1 MACFTALAS
10 QSLPCQSTFHI
21 DYRHSALYTVHICW
35 CSYLD
40 WNFTIST
47 HQHKEVSSRSALTIL
62 FSFVFSTRPGLHCV
76 SATHMHTDLL
86 IFIYLNIFIHLG
98 QSVHPICFIGWRFK
112 LPLMPSLRAIYPPCI
127 WHHSVLLRSPTQH
140 LPHLITFVYLVVL
153 PLHQMELQEDWYFLV
168 KFFIIYMLFPC
179 WSKYSRLQFQTVWKI
194 MNVGGEGEPHI
205 TI

>member
-1 MACFTALAS
+1 M
-10 QSLPCQSTFHI
+10 
-21 DYRHSALYTVHICW
+21 HICW

-40 WNFTIST
+40 WNFIISN

-62 FSFVFSTRPGLHCV
+62 FNFVFNTQPGLHCV
-76 SATHMHTDLL
+76 SATHTHTHTHTHS
-86 IFIYLNIFIHLG
+86 FTYIYLSEYF
-98 QSVHPICFIGWRFK
+98 
-112 LPLMPSLRAIYPPCI
+112 
-127 WHHSVLLRSPTQH
+127 HSSWAKVYILFVLLAEDLSSLWRLLWQPFTLPAFDMTLCSRSPTQH

-168 KFFIIYMLFPC
+168 KFFIIYMFVPC

-194 MNVGGEGEPHI
+194 MNLGGGCEHYI